1 MSTFFKCSYKIL
13 RTACVMALFLFQ
25 SFNSFAVCDPL
36 LDPFCNDVNEA
47 PLNALDCDPL
57 LDPYCED
64 VNAPIDTGVWIIL
77 SLTLL
82 LSVYK
87 IKKSHSGLVHNY
99 ATKPNLYPQVYDI

>member
-13 RTACVMALFLFQ
+13 RTACLMALFLMQ
-25 SFNSFAVCDPL
+25 SFYCHACDPK
-36 LDPFCNDVNEA
+36 LDPFCDDVNA
-47 PLNALDCDPL
+47 VPLGFEDCDPL

-64 VNAPIDTGVWIIL
+64 VNVPIDTGVWVIL

-87 IKKSHSGLVHNY
+87 IKKNHSGLVHNY